1 MWQHNIPSPQRRQ
14 PLRADQANNNAF
26 SFSKTTAVHFST
38 KTFAHLLPLLR
49 MHGVIHSHPPTRF
62 HTVMSDEETE

>member
-1 MWQHNIPSPQRRQ
+1 
-14 PLRADQANNNAF
+14 
-26 SFSKTTAVHFST
+26 
-38 KTFAHLLPLLR
+38 